1 MDPKAFLK
9 YLIVEEFAENTNTIY
24 ETLKHDPLFNNGKN
38 LNEIS
43 KLPKSDYLALCSK
56 QVRRFTQY
64 GFPSFALAMVDN
76 CVISR
81 LSNNNDV
88 CKHFF
93 SVCSSQASQW
103 SHVINEF
110 WMRCWCDVL
119 NLGCFPI
126 GNYLLKVNIRNTST
140 RYEICSKLTKKT
152 PTSGVS
158 VVNFEHVMPTG
169 LSSSQLR
176 DYREI
181 SPPIFINFY
190 SSLNYQ
196 KTYGFLTIPGGNRS

>member
-43 KLPKSDYLALCSK
+43 RLSKSDYLALCSK
-56 QVRRFTQY
+56 QSKRFTQY

-81 LSNNNDV
+81 LSNNSDV

-93 SVCSSQASQW
+93 
-103 SHVINEF
+103 F
-110 WMRCWCDVL
+110 
-119 NLGCFPI
+119 
-126 GNYLLKVNIRNTST
+126 
-140 RYEICSKLTKKT
+140 
-152 PTSGVS
+152 
-158 VVNFEHVMPTG
+158 
-169 LSSSQLR
+169 
-176 DYREI
+176 
-181 SPPIFINFY
+181 
-190 SSLNYQ
+190 SL
-196 KTYGFLTIPGGNRS
+196 FLTGFPVKSRH